1 MPNTL
6 YTLNEI
12 KQQPALW
19 REIWNLIDLHKDE
32 LRDFLT
38 SFTDYEVIFTGAGSS
53 YFIGEIVAPNF
64 QKDTGLSCKAVST
77 TEIVTH
83 PEYYINKHKNTLL
96 VSFARSGD
104 SPESL
109 AAIQNANRVSKR
121 LKSLNITC
129 NAQGKLAQI
138 KNSATNYTL
147 ILPEKANDKSLAMTS
162 SVTAMAL
169 SAQLLGRLNH
179 LESEKEKIKI
189 ASKAIE
195 GIFYNEEESLQ
206 EIAKVSYDRAVFLGS
221 GSMIGVAREAHL
233 KLQEL
238 TDGKIISKFDSF
250 LGFRHGPKAV
260 VNEHTLLV
268 YFISNDPYVRQYEFD
283 LIESIKQQQKNKLS
297 VAIYNQNIP
306 DSLKNTIDVNY
317 PINSNNTVIE
327 DGYLE
332 ICSLAVAQLLA
343 TYKSIHLGYN
353 PDSPSVSGAIHRVVK
368 GVTIYEH
375 H

>member
-1 MPNTL
+1 
-6 YTLNEI
+6 
-12 KQQPALW
+12 
-19 REIWNLIDLHKDE
+19 
-32 LRDFLT
+32 
-38 SFTDYEVIFTGAGSS
+38 
-53 YFIGEIVAPNF
+53 
-64 QKDTGLSCKAVST
+64 
-77 TEIVTH
+77 
-83 PEYYINKHKNTLL
+83 
-96 VSFARSGD
+96 
-104 SPESL
+104 
-109 AAIQNANRVSKR
+109 
-121 LKSLNITC
+121 
-129 NAQGKLAQI
+129 
-138 KNSATNYTL
+138 
-147 ILPEKANDKSLAMTS
+147 
-162 SVTAMAL
+162 
-169 SAQLLGRLNH
+169 
-179 LESEKEKIKI
+179 
-189 ASKAIE
+189 
-195 GIFYNEEESLQ
+195 
-206 EIAKVSYDRAVFLGS
+206 
-221 GSMIGVAREAHL
+221 MIGVAREAHL

-353 PDSPSVSGAIHRVVK
+353 PDSPSVSGAIHRVVQ